1 MLSEDV
7 KFKDLGFLVIDE
19 EQRFGVK
26 HKEKIKMLKKHI
38 DVLTLSATPIPRTLN
53 MSLIGIK
60 SMSIIAEPPEDRY
73 PVETYVM
80 EMQPHIIKA
89 AIEKEI
95 DRGGQVFIVYNRV
108 KGIYKLAKEIAD
120 MLPTASVAV
129 GHGRMNEKELEDI
142 MLSFVNGENDVLVS
156 TTIIETGIDIS
167 LSLIHI

>member
-1 MLSEDV
+1 MGAQQLH
-7 KFKDLGFLVIDE
+7 DLLVLDLPRPE
-19 EQRFGVK
+19 GV
-26 HKEKIKMLKKHI
+26 HVQGHP
-38 DVLTLSATPIPRTLN
+38 LSATPIPRTLN

-95 DRGGQVFIVYNRV
+95 DRRRQVFIIYNRV

-142 MLSFVNGENDVLVS
+142 MLSFVKLHPRPWP
-156 TTIIETGIDIS
+156 TGR
-167 LSLIHI
+167 HP